1 MKTRKIFSL
10 KKKDARLTGRHN
22 PDTGVPEARLD
33 MLASGDL
40 PPEALRH
47 DATARTGG
55 RECEDPLKERL
66 RVLVGELQADQGSA
80 VSLPILGSPRC
91 SFLGL
96 PFN

>member
-1 MKTRKIFSL
+1 MFPPPHESNFR
-10 KKKDARLTGRHN
+10 
-22 PDTGVPEARLD
+22 EARLD
-33 MLASGDL
+33 MLESGEDL

-80 VSLPILGSPRC
+80 VSLPILAITRLRLREELRWP
-91 SFLGL
+91 
-96 PFN
+96 